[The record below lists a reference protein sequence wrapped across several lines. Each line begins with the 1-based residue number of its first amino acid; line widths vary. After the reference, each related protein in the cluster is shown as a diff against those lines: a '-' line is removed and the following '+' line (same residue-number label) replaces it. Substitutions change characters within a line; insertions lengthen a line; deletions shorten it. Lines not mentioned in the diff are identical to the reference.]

1 MTTGGERLSRY
12 VKKIME
18 EKHLTIRDVEIRS
31 GGGIADAYVNNIFNG
46 KVKTPSAV
54 KLAALA
60 KGLGVSAFEVF
71 SVAVNLDEEDLKAI
85 PKSDPWP
92 AQRLIRAI
100 DKIVSGDEL
109 TDIVQALLELP
120 AKDLQ
125 AVQKFIGSLHK
136 KKPNGKKK
144 KN

>member
-12 VKKIME
+12 VKQIME

-31 GGGIADAYVNNIFNG
+31 GGGIADAYVNNIING

-60 KGLGVSAFEVF
+60 KGLGVSAFDVF
-71 SVAVNLDEEDLKAI
+71 RVAVDLDEEDLKGI

-92 AQRLIRAI
+92 ARRLLRVI
-100 DKIVSGDEL
+100 DKIVGSDEL
-109 TDIVQALLELP
+109 TWIVQALLELP
-120 AKDLQ
+120 SRDLQ

-144 KN
+144 

>member
-31 GGGIADAYVNNIFNG
+31 GGGIADAYVNQIING

-60 KGLGVSAFEVF
+60 KGLGVSAFDVF
-71 SVAVNLDEEDLKAI
+71 SEAVILDVEDLKAI

-92 AQRLIRAI
+92 ARRLLRTI
-100 DKIVSGDEL
+100 DKIVESDEL
-109 TDIVQALLELP
+109 TGIVQVLLELP
-120 AKDLQ
+120 SKDLQ
-125 AVQKFIGSLHK
+125 AVQKFINSLHK

-144 KN
+144 N